1 MQNLTINPEI
11 ANVPQTTQTKDV
23 ISLPENLTGKKLKK
37 QSELVLSRI
46 NANKD
51 YKSSEG
57 SLSKMLKYVAE
68 YGSEYIKQL
77 NQKHGTNLTG
87 DFLINSINN
96 GSSSIFAN
104 FATDKEKAA
113 AIKKGEQLGKNAPV
127 YSFWVVLSFVS
138 RYSEANKVKKQK
150 ETK

>member
-1 MQNLTINPEI
+1 MKNLTINPGI
-11 ANVPQTTQTKDV
+11 ANVPQTTNTKDV
-23 ISLPENLTGKKLKK
+23 IKLPENVTGKKLKK
-37 QSELVLSRI
+37 QSELQKSRI
-46 NANKD
+46 DANKD

-68 YGSEYIKQL
+68 YGNEYIKQL
-77 NQKHGTNLTG
+77 NQKHCTNLTG

-96 GSSSIFAN
+96 GSSSIFAS

-113 AIKKGEQLGKNAPV
+113 AIKKGENLGKSAPV

-138 RYSEANKVKKQK
+138 RYAEKNKVKANKN
-150 ETK
+150 

>member
-1 MQNLTINPEI
+1 MQTNTQTNEI
-11 ANVPQTTQTKDV
+11 ANVPETVQTKEV
-23 ISLPENLTGKKLKK
+23 INLPENLTGKKLKK
-37 QSELVLSRI
+37 QSELQKSRI
-46 NANKD
+46 DANKD

-138 RYSEANKVKKQK
+138 RYAEKNKVKGKK
-150 ETK
+150 D